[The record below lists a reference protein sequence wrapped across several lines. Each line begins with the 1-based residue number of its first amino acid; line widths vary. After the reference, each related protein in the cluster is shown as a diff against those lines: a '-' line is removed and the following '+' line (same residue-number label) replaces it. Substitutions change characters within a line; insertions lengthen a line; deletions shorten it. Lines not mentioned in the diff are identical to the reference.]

1 MQMSS
6 QRVRVLFRVLLFF
19 ACTPAYLGVPGGDL
33 AAANVLAVV
42 TVFLFALTFVDR
54 LECLLPHFVWGV
66 FWWASVLFVGADRD
80 YERFR
85 ADDYELR
92 YNELVKEY
100 KSRP

>member
-1 MQMSS
+1 MNS
-6 QRVRVLFRVLLFF
+6 QKSRVLVRVLLPFVC
-19 ACTPAYLGVPGGDL
+19 APAYLGVPGGDL
-33 AAANVLAVV
+33 AAANILAVV
-42 TVFLFALTFVDR
+42 TGLLFALTFVDR
-54 LECLLPHFVWGV
+54 LQCLLPHFVWGV